1 LFQHRLVAK
10 IPTNIT
16 TLFLS
21 GKQLLF
27 QLRGSDAARRGG
39 RAHQALS
46 NPFLTHSSHN

>member
-1 LFQHRLVAK
+1 M
-10 IPTNIT
+10 
-16 TLFLS
+16 S

-46 NPFLTHSSHN
+46 NPFLTHSSHNWNSHHLLTALISIAGTY